1 MNIVRLSVVLGG
13 VVNERMYYSK
23 SISMESDCATPIW
36 GVNIYALAKDD
47 VRNRSRLVVNIIK

>member
-36 GVNIYALAKDD
+36 GVNTCWQKMTSEIG
-47 VRNRSRLVVNIIK
+47 VG